1 VHHPSRCKSADA
13 CVCPQADTPVVAL
26 RASARGFGL
35 TIVVLDERSEDWGE
49 LSDIVEQTF
58 VERAAALD
66 AELAKASNL
75 PEHEREDLVDWYAG
89 DFFELGE
96 ELPFAVNGLS

>member
-1 VHHPSRCKSADA
+1 MTDWQLARAFIRRLLK
-13 CVCPQADTPVVAL
+13 L
-26 RASARGFGL
+26 RRF
-35 TIVVLDERSEDWGE
+35 
-49 LSDIVEQTF
+49 SDIVEQTF